1 MTRHEQEQAIAKDLD
16 LCDLIDALGTK
27 SAKRKAKAQRAA
39 CYAQI
44 KAWNDADGQP
54 RASDDE
60 LMAELMG

>member
-44 KAWNDADGQP
+44 KAWNDEDGQP
-54 RASDDE
+54 WASDDE
-60 LMAELMG
+60 LLAELMG

>member
-39 CYAQI
+39 CYVQI
-44 KAWNDADGQP
+44 KAWNDEDGP
-54 RASDDE
+54 PWASDAE
-60 LMAELMG
+60 LMAELMS